1 MTRSEKNLDLSS
13 VFLIQI
19 SDDKMQALIEFNREV
34 LQHRSTQEL
43 HELKEQIHLKDLF
56 DLLVR
61 KT

>member
-43 HELKEQIHLKDLF
+43 HELKEQIHLKDLLI
-56 DLLVR
+56 LLVR